1 MVGPHRYGADDFW
14 LCRIVMA
21 FTDASSIVNS
31 AAILLPCSLYRSA
44 LGTSTQLLLVLLSD
58 VIDYGRMAGGL
69 HDH

>member
-1 MVGPHRYGADDFW
+1 MEPTISGFATS
-14 LCRIVMA
+14 A
-21 FTDASSIVNS
+21 TFTDASSIVNS

-58 VIDYGRMAGGL
+58 IIDYGRMAGGL